1 MLIVIE
7 VQDLVKRYGGHCA
20 VDHLSFTVE
29 DGQIFGLLG
38 PNGAGKSTTMNMM
51 TGYLAVT
58 DGRVM
63 IQGHDVLEDPEAAR
77 RCVGYLPEIPPL
89 YPEMTTEEYLL
100 FAAELKKI
108 PVGEREEQ
116 VEKVLT
122 LTRTE
127 ETRDR
132 LLRNLSKGYR
142 QRVGLAQALLG
153 FPPVII
159 LDEPTVGMDP
169 KQVVEIRELIRRLG
183 RDHTVLLS
191 SHILSEIR
199 AVCDKVLILR
209 KGKAVACDTPE
220 ALEASLSQDHGLEL
234 QCRGA
239 GEAARSTA
247 MQVPGVTGCTVTGE
261 TGETVS
267 LTLEASRDVREAV
280 FRAFAHAGLPLLELR
295 SRTATLEDVFLD
307 LTDDDDTVAAQAA
320 ALLQGDSVRQEEHRK
335 GRKQP

>member
-1 MLIVIE
+1 MIE
-7 VQDLVKRYGGHCA
+7 VKNLVKRYGDHYA
-20 VDHLSFTVE
+20 VNHLSFTVE

-58 DGRVM
+58 EGRVV

-77 RCVGYLPEIPPL
+77 RCVGYLPEVPPV
-89 YPEMTTEEYLL
+89 YPEMTAEEYLL

-108 PVGEREEQ
+108 PAGEREEQ
-116 VEKVLT
+116 VEKVLS
-122 LTRTE
+122 LTGTE
-127 ETRDR
+127 EARDR
-132 LLRNLSKGYR
+132 LVRNLSKGYR
-142 QRVGLAQALLG
+142 QRLGLAQAILG

-159 LDEPTVGMDP
+159 LDEPTVGLDP
-169 KQVVEIRELIRRLG
+169 KQVVEIRQLIRNLG
-183 RDHTVLLS
+183 RNHTVLLS

-234 QCRGA
+234 QCRG
-239 GEAARSTA
+239 GGKEARTLALSI
-247 MQVPGVTGCTVTGE
+247 PGVTGCTVTGE
-261 TGETVS
+261 AGGTAS
-267 LTLEASRDVREAV
+267 LALEADRDVRENV
-280 FRAFAHAGLPLLELR
+280 FRSFAGAGVPLLELR

-307 LTDDDDTVAAQAA
+307 LTDDDDAVAARAA
-320 ALLQGDSVRQEEHRK
+320 ALLGSKAPEQTEKEGKRA
-335 GRKQP
+335 

>member
-1 MLIVIE
+1 MIE
-7 VQDLVKRYGGHCA
+7 VQDLVKRYGDHCA

-58 DGRVM
+58 EGRVV

-89 YPEMTTEEYLL
+89 YPEMTAGEYLT

-108 PVGEREEQ
+108 PAGEREEQ

-127 ETRDR
+127 ESRDR

-159 LDEPTVGMDP
+159 LDEPTVGLDP

-209 KGKAVACDTPE
+209 KGRAVACDTPE
-220 ALEASLSQDHGLEL
+220 ALEASLSQEHGLEL
-234 QCRGA
+234 QCRGS
-239 GEAARSTA
+239 GEQARTVALTVS
-247 MQVPGVTGCTVTGE
+247 GVTGCTVTGE
-261 TGETVS
+261 AGSTAF
-267 LTLEASRDVREAV
+267 LTLEASRDVRESV
-280 FRAFAHAGLPLLELR
+280 FRAFADAGLPLLELR

-307 LTDDDDTVAAQAA
+307 LTDDDDTVAARAA
-320 ALLQGDSVRQEEHRK
+320 ELLGGTAPKETREEASSYEGHL
-335 GRKQP
+335 